1 MKIFDQLMTKLLK
14 QKRKVLVFS
23 FFKIMLDILVDYLD
37 MKDIKYV
44 RLDGEYLIEDREK
57 SI

>member
-1 MKIFDQLMTKLLK
+1 
-14 QKRKVLVFS
+14 
-23 FFKIMLDILVDYLD
+23 MLDILVDYLD